1 MNSPEFSL
9 MTLFTFSY
17 ISSTESPS
25 TSAMEEIK
33 KREEQG
39 GRKREGNGKRGINER
54 EREGAGRERERE
66 ERERGGDNMKE
77 REEQREREKG

>member
-9 MTLFTFSY
+9 MTLFTLSY

-33 KREEQG
+33 RIERKKEQG
-39 GRKREGNGKRGINER
+39 
-54 EREGAGRERERE
+54 GRERERE
-66 ERERGGDNMKE
+66 RRSREGERERG
-77 REEQREREKG
+77 